1 MSFTT
6 AFSVDRSPDE
16 VFAAVNDVRSWWAG
30 PIEGG
35 TDELGREFTDRH
47 GDEHRS
53 IQQITELVPG
63 KRVAW
68 RVVDAYLDFAADK
81 TEWTGTEITFGIVAA
96 GGTTDVRFTHAG
108 LTSEYE
114 GFDACSN
121 AWHYYVNTN
130 LRNRI
135 VNGRTER

>member
-6 AFSVDRSPDE
+6 AFCVDRSPDE
-16 VFAAVNDVRSWWAG
+16 VFAVNDVRSWWAG

-35 TDELGREFTDRH
+35 TDDLGGEFTYRH

-53 IQQITELVPG
+53 MQRITELAPG
-63 KRVAW
+63 KRVAG
-68 RVVDAYLDFAADK
+68 RVVGVYLDFAPDK
-81 TEWTGTEITFGIVAA
+81 TEWTGTEITFDIAAA
-96 GGTTDVRFTHAG
+96 GGTTDVRFTHVG
-108 LTSEYE
+108 LTPECG

-130 LRNRI
+130 LQNRI

>member
-1 MSFTT
+1 MSFTI
-6 AFSVDRSPDE
+6 AFCVDRSPDE
-16 VFAAVNDVRSWWAG
+16 VFAVNDVRSWWPG

-35 TDELGREFTDRH
+35 TDDIGGEFTYRH

-53 IQQITELVPG
+53 MQRITELAPG
-63 KRVAW
+63 KRVAG
-68 RVVDAYLDFAADK
+68 RVVDVYLDFAADK
-81 TEWTGTEITFGIVAA
+81 TEWTGTEITFDIEAA
-96 GGTTDVRFTHAG
+96 GGTTDVRFTHVG
-108 LTSEYE
+108 LTPEYE

-121 AWHYYVNTN
+121 AWHYYVSTD